1 MAEGA
6 GSSDIRKMTII
17 PNRYKGVKY
26 IHGLKTWV
34 ESMLEYCSYKNKSW
48 LKRHPNPLISLRDT
62 TPTLRFYMYPRKFN
76 TLLVKQSSQRVRE
89 QIIKDW
95 QKRLHKFM

>member
-1 MAEGA
+1 MAERVGK
-6 GSSDIRKMTII
+6 SDIRKMTII
-17 PNRYKGVKY
+17 PNRYMGVKD

-34 ESMLEYCSYKNKSW
+34 ESAIVVHNRNKSW
-48 LKRHPNPLISLRDT
+48 LKEHPNPLISLRDT

-89 QIIKDW
+89 QTIKDW
-95 QKRLHKFM
+95 QKRLLKSM